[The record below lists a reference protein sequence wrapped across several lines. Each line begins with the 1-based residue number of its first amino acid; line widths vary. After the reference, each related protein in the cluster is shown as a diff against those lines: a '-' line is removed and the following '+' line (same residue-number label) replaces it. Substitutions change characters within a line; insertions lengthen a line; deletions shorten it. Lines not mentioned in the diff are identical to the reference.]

1 MSQTASLQT
10 LLGKSPEQ
18 STVWRDKGY
27 GASWAKCPGFRRRSP
42 KGSPRSR
49 AITRMLGP
57 LIVYTD
63 LNDLRLLATF
73 GAWEMMARLTARRSL
88 VSPMIKKD
96 FLNLLTTAWPQW
108 YYGFYGKIASIEY
121 EGTTVE
127 SAHEPTS
134 GRRDTRNR

>member
-1 MSQTASLQT
+1 MSQTALQQT

-63 LNDLRLLATF
+63 LIDLGLLATF
-73 GAWEMMARLTARRSL
+73 DPTGEVRNTHDLGAGGIRT
-88 VSPMIKKD
+88 
-96 FLNLLTTAWPQW
+96 
-108 YYGFYGKIASIEY
+108 
-121 EGTTVE
+121 
-127 SAHEPTS
+127 
-134 GRRDTRNR
+134 